1 MGVEAE
7 ISKIVKGREV
17 EFTIYGENVG
27 VLIGKKREYLE
38 FFTVFNKTC
47 GES

>member
-17 EFTIYGENVG
+17 EFTIYGENV
-27 VLIGKKREYLE
+27 VFDWKKREYLE

>member
-27 VLIGKKREYLE
+27 VLIGKREHLE

>member
-27 VLIGKKREYLE
+27 VLIGKEKHLE

-47 GES
+47 SES

>member
-17 EFTIYGENVG
+17 EFTIYGEKCG
-27 VLIGKKREYLE
+27 CFDWKKREYLE

>member
-27 VLIGKKREYLE
+27 VLIGKRGNTLNS
-38 FFTVFNKTC
+38 FTVFNKTC
-47 GES
+47 SES